1 MMSAKRNTESPLLG
15 PDQEETRPG
24 VGIVHLGL
32 GAFFRAHGAVYIAD
46 AMEASAGDWGVVGV
60 SLKSSDTRDK
70 LRPQGWVYTALELA
84 DSACKTRVIQVLH
97 DVLVAPENPTAVLAA
112 LAAPSTK
119 IVSLTVTEK
128 GYCLNSATGRINFDH
143 PDIKADLGSPTP
155 VSAPGY
161 LMRALQIRKDAGL
174 PAFSVLSLDNLP
186 ENGQLAKSAV
196 CDLARAVDPALADWI
211 ECQARFPSTMVD
223 RIVPATTED
232 VVEKVREMTGFEDQ
246 AAVQHEPF
254 RQWVVQDNFMDND
267 RPDFAAAG
275 ALLVRDVQLFELMKL
290 RMLNG
295 AHSAL
300 AYLGYLAG
308 HKTISDTVHDPV
320 FDEFIS
326 DFWTK
331 EVIPALKTPPCTDLN
346 AYADDLKKRFAN
358 TAIQHQTWQIAMD
371 GSQKLPQRILNT
383 LFENLEA
390 GRPYDRL
397 LLALAGWMQ
406 YVTGWDDTGAAI
418 EVCDPLSAE
427 ITSCLAGAN
436 TAETRVAALCT
447 LHEVFAG
454 YPMEKLRPQLSV
466 LVDKLERSGSRA
478 TIEDVLKC

>member
-1 MMSAKRNTESPLLG
+1 M
-15 PDQEETRPG
+15 
-24 VGIVHLGL
+24 GIVHLGL

-46 AMEASAGDWGVVGV
+46 AMEASGGDWGVVGV
-60 SLKSSDTRDK
+60 SLKSPNTRDK
-70 LRPQGWVYTALELA
+70 LKPQGWAYTALELA
-84 DSACKTRVIQVLH
+84 DSACKTRVIQVLQ
-97 DVLVAPENPTAVLAA
+97 DVLVAPENPTAVLAVM
-112 LAAPSTK
+112 AAPSTK

-128 GYCLNSATGRINFDH
+128 GYCLNPATGRINFDH
-143 PDIKADLGSPTP
+143 PDIKADLKSSTP

-161 LMRALQIRKDAGL
+161 LMRALQMRKEAGL
-174 PAFSVLSLDNLP
+174 PAFSILSLDNLP
-186 ENGQLAKSAV
+186 ENGQLAKLAV
-196 CDLARAVDPALADWI
+196 CDLARAVDPSLADWI
-211 ECQARFPSTMVD
+211 ESHARFPSTMVD

-232 VVEKVREMTGFEDQ
+232 VIEQVRDMTGLNDQ

-254 RQWVVQDNFMDND
+254 RQWVIQDDFMDNN

-275 ALLVRDVQLFELMKL
+275 ALLVNDVQLFELMKL

-320 FDEFIS
+320 FGAFID
-326 DFWTK
+326 DFWVK
-331 EVIPALKTPPCTDLN
+331 EVIPALKTPPSTDLN
-346 AYADDLKKRFAN
+346 DYAGHLKKRFEN

-383 LFENLEA
+383 LFENLAA

-406 YVTGWDDTGAAI
+406 YVSGWDDSGAAI
-418 EVCDPLSAE
+418 DVRDPLSKA
-427 ITSCLAGAN
+427 IANCLEGAN
-436 TAETRVAALCT
+436 TAEARVAALCS
-447 LHEVFAG
+447 LQEIFAG
-454 YPMEKLRPQLSV
+454 YPMEKLRPQLTEMV
-466 LVDKLERSGSRA
+466 GRLERSGSRA
-478 TIEDVLKC
+478 AIEDVLKC

>member
-1 MMSAKRNTESPLLG
+1 MAPAN
-15 PDQEETRPG
+15 EETRPG

-46 AMEASAGDWGVVGV
+46 AMEASGGDWGVLGV
-60 SLKSSDTRDK
+60 SLKSSNTRDK
-70 LRPQGWVYTALELA
+70 LKPQGWVYTALELA
-84 DSACKTRVIQVLH
+84 DSTCKTRVIQVLQ

-128 GYCLNSATGRINFDH
+128 GYCLNSATGRINFSH
-143 PDIKADLGSPTP
+143 PDIKTDLKSRTP

-161 LMRALQIRKDAGL
+161 LMRALQIRKEAGL

-186 ENGQLAKSAV
+186 ENGHLAKSAV
-196 CDLARAVDPALADWI
+196 CDLARATDTELADWI
-211 ECQARFPSTMVD
+211 EKEVTFPSTMVD

-232 VVEKVREMTGFEDQ
+232 VLDKVREMTGIDDQ

-254 RQWVVQDNFMDND
+254 RQWVIEDNFVDD
-267 RPDFAAAG
+267 DHPDFAAAG
-275 ALLVRDVQLFELMKL
+275 ATLVDDVRLFEHMKL

-308 HKTISDTVHDPV
+308 HKSISDTLHDPV
-320 FDEFIS
+320 FDAFIS
-326 DFWTK
+326 DFWDA
-331 EVIPALKTPPCTDLN
+331 EVIPALQTPPGTNLHS
-346 AYADDLKKRFAN
+346 YAVDLKQRFAN
-358 TAIQHQTWQIAMD
+358 TAIRHQTWQIAMD

-383 LFENLEA
+383 LFENMDSN
-390 GRPYDRL
+390 RPHRRL

-406 YVTGWDDTGAAI
+406 YVSGLDDSGAAI
-418 EVCDPLSAE
+418 DVRDPLSE
-427 ITSCLAGAN
+427 KISDLLDGVE
-436 TAETRVAALCT
+436 TAEDRVAALCT
-447 LHEVFAG
+447 LEEVFAG
-454 YPMEKLRPQLSV
+454 YPVGKVRPQLTA
-466 LVDKLERSGSRA
+466 LVNKLERFGSRA
-478 TIEDVLKC
+478 TIKDVLKC

>member
-1 MMSAKRNTESPLLG
+1 MMSAKQKEKPSFLAPAR
-15 PDQEETRPG
+15 EEKRPG

-32 GAFFRAHGAVYIAD
+32 GAFFRAHGAVYIAE
-46 AMEASAGDWGVVGV
+46 AMEASGGDWGVVGV
-60 SLKSSDTRDK
+60 SLKSANTRDK
-70 LRPQGWVYTALELA
+70 LKPQGWVYTALELA
-84 DSACKTRVIQVLH
+84 DSNCTTQVIKVLQ
-97 DVLVAPENPTAVLAA
+97 DVLVAPENPNAVLAA
-112 LAAPSTK
+112 MAAPSTK

-128 GYCLNSATGRINFDH
+128 GYCLNPATGRINFNH
-143 PDIKADLGSPTP
+143 PDIKADLESRSP

-161 LMRALQIRKDAGL
+161 LMRALQIRKEAGL

-196 CDLARAVDPALADWI
+196 CELARAVDPALADWI
-211 ECQARFPSTMVD
+211 EYQATFPSTMVD
-223 RIVPATTED
+223 RIVPATTAD

-254 RQWVVQDNFMDND
+254 RQWVVEDNFINGDH
-267 RPDFAAAG
+267 PDFAAAG
-275 ALLVRDVQLFELMKL
+275 ALLVSDVRLFEHMKL

-320 FDEFIS
+320 FDKFIS
-326 DFWTK
+326 DCWTK

-346 AYADDLKKRFAN
+346 AYAEELKKRFAN

-383 LFENLEA
+383 LFENLKA

-418 EVCDPLSAE
+418 DVRDPLSIE
-427 ITSCLAGAN
+427 ISDCLAGTN

-447 LHEVFAG
+447 LQEVFAG
-454 YPMEKLRPQLSV
+454 YPIEKLQPQLTV

-478 TIEDVLKC
+478 TIEEVLKC